1 MVGAMP
7 FRFQMFGRITII
19 VWRVISSQTVQ
30 KLSSQPFHKLSGLV
44 VHELSDQL
52 VHEHPPINPMSAG
65 SPVHGSF
72 ALLGSLSSSL
82 SISAV
87 VCGAIAL
94 ASSPSQPLFYFLPLF
109 HQCDSCLKWEL
120 IAGLYGFASHRGS
133 ILSRYWLATVEL
145 SPCEYARHP
154 PSTKQGSWLNVWKGD
169 IQMFK
174 TILLF

>member
-7 FRFQMFGRITII
+7 FTFQIFGRITII

-94 ASSPSQPLFYFLPLF
+94 ASSPSQPLLVFLPLF
-109 HQCDSCLKWEL
+109 HRCDSCLKWEL
-120 IAGLYGFASHRGS
+120 IAGLHEFASHRGS
-133 ILSRYWLATVEL
+133 ILSRDWLATVEVPASMPGIHLPL
-145 SPCEYARHP
+145 SKAV
-154 PSTKQGSWLNVWKGD
+154 G
-169 IQMFK
+169 
-174 TILLF
+174 